1 MIHFSIHFSIHYE
14 EIIIMMI
21 GLMFAFIAGSLV
33 SLQNIFNSK
42 VDQHVGSWVTT
53 TLVLGLGF
61 AASLTLGLLSEG
73 GDMFALE
80 GMQTWYWFSGLVGI
94 GVVTCLM
101 NSIRILGPTLAIS
114 IVMTSQLVFALFL
127 DSMGWLGLQQV
138 PFTFNKLAGVLL
150 MAAGIYVF
158 KWKGR
163 KEAASVSI

>member
-1 MIHFSIHFSIHYE
+1 
-14 EIIIMMI
+14 MMI

-61 AASLTLGLLSEG
+61 AASLTLGLVFEG
-73 GDMFALE
+73 GGMFALE

-101 NSIRILGPTLAIS
+101 KSIRMLGPTLAIS

-138 PFTFNKLAGVLL
+138 PFTFKQLAGVLL
-150 MAAGIYVF
+150 LASGIYVF
-158 KWKGR
+158 KWNGR
-163 KEAASVSI
+163 NETAKACT

>member
-1 MIHFSIHFSIHYE
+1 M
-14 EIIIMMI
+14 MMI

-42 VDQHVGSWVTT
+42 VDQQVGSWVTT

-61 AASLTLGLLSEG
+61 AASLTLGLVFEG
-73 GDMFALE
+73 GGMFALE

-101 NSIRILGPTLAIS
+101 KSIRRLGPTLAIS

-127 DSMGWLGLQQV
+127 DSMGWIGLQQV
-138 PFTFNKLAGVLL
+138 PFTFKQLAGALL

-158 KWKGR
+158 KWNGR
-163 KEAASVSI
+163 KGPAKVSA